1 MVTLD
6 IEDTCIKMMV
16 VKGRSVEMA
25 ASLPLEP
32 GLVEDGV
39 VTDTAKVGQRIR
51 ELMAEHAVEENRV
64 VAAVSGVHSI
74 YRVASLPRLPKTML
88 GEAARREMER
98 VTPVPL
104 AELYTSWQ
112 AAGVSDVE
120 TVMCLVGL
128 PRTTIDAM
136 LETLRQAGLECQF
149 MDVRPL
155 ALARV
160 ADEKDAIIVNV
171 QPAAF
176 DIVVT
181 VDGITQLLRS
191 LTFPAGDMS
200 ESDKVAVIKE
210 ELDRTVTFYDSGHK
224 ESPIPENMALFLGG
238 ELREMLPEALGYRA
252 KPLPEWLSYPE
263 GFDAAGYAVN
273 VGLALQEVKVG
284 VSLVRVSVN
293 VLPEAYLP
301 KRRPIME
308 VVSWIFVLVAVVVLV
323 PLAVLTHSEV
333 RETSRL
339 QAEVDKAHGQ
349 VEIRQGTQTMLEEL
363 QAKVDE
369 LKAVRDVFE
378 QPLQECEAQ
387 RAKVNGDLSK
397 VTSLL
402 PATVDLSSI
411 SYSRDIEIEVETQI
425 TLVAEEETKVKM
437 LVRLLV
443 AGTAPDEETVLGY
456 ARGLRDTDR
465 FANVV
470 PLSMEEVEYNEWNF
484 SLATDVQ
491 ETEAE

>member
-6 IEDTCIKMMV
+6 IEDTCIKMTV
-16 VKGRSVEMA
+16 VKGKSVEMA
-25 ASLPLEP
+25 ATLPLEP

-39 VTDTAKVGQRIR
+39 VTDTVTVGQRIR

-74 YRVASLPRLPKTML
+74 YRVASLPKLPKAML
-88 GEAARREMER
+88 GEAARHEMER
-98 VTPVPL
+98 VTPVPM
-104 AELYTSWQ
+104 AELHTSWQ
-112 AAGVSDVE
+112 AISTSDVE

-128 PRTTIDAM
+128 PRNTIDAM
-136 LETLRQAGLECQF
+136 LETLRQAGLECQS

-200 ESDKVAVIKE
+200 ASDKVAVIKE
-210 ELDRTVTFYDSGHK
+210 ELDRTVTFYNSGHK
-224 ESPIPENMALFLGG
+224 ERPIAENVALFLGG
-238 ELREMLPEALGYRA
+238 ELRELLAEALGYRA

-263 GFDAAGYAVN
+263 GLDAGEYAVN

-308 VVSWIFVLVAVVVLV
+308 VVSWIFVLAAVVVLV

-333 RETSRL
+333 SETSLL
-339 QAEVDKAHGQ
+339 QAEVDKAHVQ
-349 VEIRQGTQTMLEEL
+349 VEIRQGTQAMLAEL
-363 QAKVDE
+363 QVKVDE
-369 LKAVRDVFE
+369 LKVVRDVFE

-411 SYSRDIEIEVETQI
+411 SYSREIAIEVSTQI
-425 TLVAEEETKVKM
+425 TQVGEESTEVTM
-437 LVRLLV
+437 LLRMLV
-443 AGTAPDEETVLGY
+443 AGTAPDEETVLSY
-456 ARGLRDTDR
+456 ARDLRDSDR

-470 PLSMEEVEYNEWNF
+470 LLSMGEVEYNEWSF

-491 ETEAE
+491 EGEAE